1 MPETYTLDEVSRLM
15 STLIDGIRTGD
26 NGDDRVYSL
35 PEVSDRTGF
44 ALRQLREDCRADLVE
59 HVHRGDF
66 RGMTSRQI
74 AILVAR
80 HSSGGDLAARR
91 MAPGGP
97 LSAALEMTRNSGA
110 KRATSRSRA

>member
-15 STLIDGIRTGD
+15 STLIDGIRTGET
-26 NGDDRVYSL
+26 GDDRVYSL
-35 PEVSDRTGF
+35 PEVSNRTGF

-80 HSSGGDLAARR
+80 HSSGGDLASRTSPRGAL
-91 MAPGGP
+91 A
-97 LSAALEMTRNSGA
+97 AALEMTRNSGA
-110 KRATSRSRA
+110 KRASRVRAR